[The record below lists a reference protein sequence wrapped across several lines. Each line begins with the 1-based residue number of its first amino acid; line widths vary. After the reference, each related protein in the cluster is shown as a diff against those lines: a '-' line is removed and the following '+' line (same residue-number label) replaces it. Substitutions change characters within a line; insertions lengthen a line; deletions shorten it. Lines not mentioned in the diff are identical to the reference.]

1 MRTCALVL
9 VAFCVA
15 LGLPAQAQ
23 PRAEPT
29 PRPYEGL
36 WGADG
41 TAACRD
47 EDGVNRMEITGKRLF
62 WYETR
67 CRALSIEAQGRRS
80 WTMRLS
86 CEGEGQRFRA
96 RPRLS
101 LPAPDRLV
109 MENAPVG
116 PAKRQV
122 YLRCPGTASPGR
134 R

>member
-1 MRTCALVL
+1 MPRCALVL
-9 VAFCVA
+9 VGVGVA
-15 LGLPAQAQ
+15 LALPAQAQ

-29 PRPYEGL
+29 PQPYEGL
-36 WGADG
+36 WGGDG
-41 TAACRD
+41 IAACRD

-62 WYETR
+62 WYETS
-67 CRALSIEAQGRRS
+67 CRALSIEAQGPRS

-116 PAKRQV
+116 PTKRQV
-122 YLRCPGTASPGR
+122 YVSCPGTASPGR